1 MEELEQHLASALA
14 DRYAIE
20 RELGRGGM
28 AVVYLAR
35 DLRHDRL
42 VALKVLRPELA
53 ATLGAERFLREIR
66 IAAKLTHPHILALH
80 DSGEA
85 DGLLFYVMPYI
96 EGESLRGKLDRETQ
110 LGIEEAIE
118 LTRQVAAALDY
129 AHRQGIIHRDI
140 KPENILLHEGEAVVA
155 DFGIARA
162 LHAAGGERLT
172 ETGLSLGT
180 PQYMSPEQA
189 SGTAEV
195 DARSDVYSLA
205 CVLYEMLAGDPPFTG
220 PTTPAVIARQLVDPP
235 PSIRT
240 VRPTVPVEVEQGV
253 LKALA
258 KVPVDRYET
267 AGGFVAALGEA
278 AGVVIM
284 PTTERRAL
292 ERQLKRQ
299 KLLRVALPAVVGAVV
314 AVAAVAAVMLWPRG
328 AVLDPNLIAVAPF
341 DVLGLDEELWREAVP
356 SRLIHRLD
364 GAGTLRGVAPAVVS
378 AAWEGNAE
386 PAAAASLASGVGAGL
401 VIFGRVSRASG
412 DAVRLAATLFDA
424 TTGTALQAHELEG
437 PADATELSDSLAA
450 QVLTALAQNR
460 VIGAVRM
467 GSLGSTHP
475 LAIKEFLTGEVHY
488 RRWRPDSARQHYLRA
503 LEHDSGFALAHQR
516 LAHVNPYADRY
527 GWSSHTAPVARE
539 YLRRAVAL
547 GRGLA
552 ARESLLLVVD
562 SLWLAGWP
570 GFNQPTRVGSLEDS
584 LHRRLAQTAAAGRR
598 GFPRDPELWY
608 ATGMVY
614 LHFGYELGLRPEDAR
629 DALANAVWLDSGY
642 IPAYPPLIQF
652 ELHLAGRDAA
662 RRALDAYLVRA
673 DTGAR
678 WEALDLVRD
687 LLESAR
693 GAGVRAGQRLDSLFA
708 ARRAVTGREEV
719 ISMASA
725 WLELARVDAGAAFAR
740 RGESGTMLPAAYLPL
755 FGYLREARAL
765 LGDPSGWPDDGFAP
779 ARHSV
784 YGALAAAGTVPPD
797 TAAGVFEE
805 WFAEKKEYLGFALPF
820 WLKQRDTVALRRA
833 VERAETVGGTGSL
846 DSGRREPARGYLLL
860 AVGDTAGALPY
871 LEAFHPCAPGYPLC
885 GRAAEVAADVHSAQG
900 RLEEAEQLYSWLA
913 ITGGPFVHG
922 HAEFALGRLNEQL
935 DNLEKAR
942 WAYGA
947 VIDRW
952 RNADPELQPYVEEA
966 RAGLA
971 RLGVEPDG

>member
-1 MEELEQHLASALA
+1 
-14 DRYAIE
+14 
-20 RELGRGGM
+20 
-28 AVVYLAR
+28 
-35 DLRHDRL
+35 
-42 VALKVLRPELA
+42 
-53 ATLGAERFLREIR
+53 
-66 IAAKLTHPHILALH
+66 
-80 DSGEA
+80 
-85 DGLLFYVMPYI
+85 
-96 EGESLRGKLDRETQ
+96 
-110 LGIEEAIE
+110 
-118 LTRQVAAALDY
+118 
-129 AHRQGIIHRDI
+129 
-140 KPENILLHEGEAVVA
+140 
-155 DFGIARA
+155 
-162 LHAAGGERLT
+162 
-172 ETGLSLGT
+172 
-180 PQYMSPEQA
+180 
-189 SGTAEV
+189 
-195 DARSDVYSLA
+195 
-205 CVLYEMLAGDPPFTG
+205 
-220 PTTPAVIARQLVDPP
+220 
-235 PSIRT
+235 
-240 VRPTVPVEVEQGV
+240 
-253 LKALA
+253 
-258 KVPVDRYET
+258 
-267 AGGFVAALGEA
+267 
-278 AGVVIM
+278 
-284 PTTERRAL
+284 
-292 ERQLKRQ
+292 
-299 KLLRVALPAVVGAVV
+299 
-314 AVAAVAAVMLWPRG
+314 
-328 AVLDPNLIAVAPF
+328 
-341 DVLGLDEELWREAVP
+341 
-356 SRLIHRLD
+356 
-364 GAGTLRGVAPAVVS
+364 
-378 AAWEGNAE
+378 
-386 PAAAASLASGVGAGL
+386 VGAGL